1 MILKTLGTLLTSRAD
16 WKIAMFWA
24 PCLNGSFGYPLDSF
38 AETTLDQGV
47 LSETYMS
54 QLEVSAGSQARQFI
68 SLTTALH
75 PAFWS
80 MDILLP
86 PTEQFI
92 GAPRSMPLKSTLT
105 GS

>member
-1 MILKTLGTLLTSRAD
+1 
-16 WKIAMFWA
+16 
-24 PCLNGSFGYPLDSF
+24 
-38 AETTLDQGV
+38 
-47 LSETYMS
+47 MS

-80 MDILLP
+80 MDIFLP

-92 GAPRSMPLKSTLT
+92 GAPRSMPLKSTFGAKSRYPHACAIL
-105 GS
+105 